1 MTDPTPEQRAAHEAL
16 DRMAERGFSIFRN
29 GKIVSRRGH
38 EMTEGDRSDF
48 ATVKAAFPYSKLL

>member
-1 MTDPTPEQRAAHEAL
+1 
-16 DRMAERGFSIFRN
+16 MAERGFSIFRN